1 MSESTCRSPSN
12 LYTVNLVL
20 KRCLVDDM
28 RKKNLHMIPC
38 AWTYN
43 CNCFPC
49 SEVPIPR
56 RGSIAGHLSTVAP
69 AVDVWGTQGRKVS
82 FMLQVLTGSFESL
95 LKHFAAQLLW
105 LRQQL
110 AGIGITTQIKM
121 DQRTMD
127 YETPTLLSSQT
138 TQPFCRL
145 TAVV

>member
-1 MSESTCRSPSN
+1 MGHTGQKSVI
-12 LYTVNLVL
+12 YVAVL
-20 KRCLVDDM
+20 R
-28 RKKNLHMIPC
+28 
-38 AWTYN
+38 
-43 CNCFPC
+43 
-49 SEVPIPR
+49 
-56 RGSIAGHLSTVAP
+56 
-69 AVDVWGTQGRKVS
+69 
-82 FMLQVLTGSFESL
+82 GSFESL

>member
-1 MSESTCRSPSN
+1 MP
-12 LYTVNLVL
+12 V
-20 KRCLVDDM
+20 
-28 RKKNLHMIPC
+28 
-38 AWTYN
+38 
-43 CNCFPC
+43 
-49 SEVPIPR
+49 PR

-82 FMLQVLTGSFESL
+82 FMLQVLRGSFESL

-121 DQRTMD
+121 DQWTMD